1 VAFHSKALAWFAVM
15 ATGALCVSTAVAAKK
30 PPRAT
35 LEALVISVDGAKL
48 VLDSADEKHFTRIVL
63 ATSGKTEITIDGK
76 PGKLSD
82 LKEGQHVIVSP
93 VKGTPT
99 LVEGKKPHSGKLPDS
114 GLLEGRLAEVS
125 SAQVLL
131 FTPLENGDIAVV
143 KVPVGNKTIVVVDG
157 KETAASNL
165 KAGQDVMVACAG
177 GTVRRIVV
185 QPARAAN

>member
-1 VAFHSKALAWFAVM
+1 VAFHSKTYMWFAVL
-15 ATGALCVSTAVAAKK
+15 ATGALCASTAVAAKK

-35 LEALVISVDGAKL
+35 LEALVISVDGTKL
-48 VLDSADEKHFTRIVL
+48 VLDSADEKHFTRLVL
-63 ATSGKTEITIDGK
+63 ATSGKTEVTIDGK

-93 VKGTPT
+93 VKGTPA
-99 LVEGKKPHSGKLPDS
+99 LVEAKKPHSGRLPDS